1 MAAAH
6 EDDVSD
12 CTCQVIWAIANWV
25 PGLRKAQEQDGPGR
39 VEATTR

>member
-6 EDDVSD
+6 EDDVSIY
-12 CTCQVIWAIANWV
+12 TCRMTWKIANREI
-25 PGLRKAQEQDGPGR
+25 GLRKAQEQDGSGR